1 MGSLGYTA
9 TISLDGYAA
18 DANGDFDWT
27 APGGDVFR
35 FHVERMGSVSHEVL
49 GRNTYRLMTYWEAPP
64 EDGSWGPDEHEFA
77 RRWQDLTHIAVS
89 QTMTEADLLSARD
102 VLLPRLDLARLRE
115 IVDGAAGEVEIF
127 GPTTASEAISAGM
140 VDDFRFFV
148 VPRVVGGGLRALP
161 PGAELDLELV
171 EHRVFGS
178 GTVFVHY
185 RRRDDDRQRGA
196 GS

>member
-1 MGSLGYTA
+1 A
-9 TISLDGYAA
+9 
-18 DANGDFDWT
+18 
-27 APGGDVFR
+27 
-35 FHVERMGSVSHEVL
+35 E
-49 GRNTYRLMTYWEAPP
+49 P
-64 EDGSWGPDEHEFA
+64 EDASWSPDEHEFA

-89 QTMTEADLLSARD
+89 ETMAEADLLSARD
-102 VLLPRLDLARLRE
+102 LLLPRLDPARLRE

-171 EHRVFGS
+171 EHRVFDS
-178 GTVFVHY
+178 GTVLLHY
-185 RRRDDDRQRGA
+185 RRRATGR
-196 GS
+196 ST